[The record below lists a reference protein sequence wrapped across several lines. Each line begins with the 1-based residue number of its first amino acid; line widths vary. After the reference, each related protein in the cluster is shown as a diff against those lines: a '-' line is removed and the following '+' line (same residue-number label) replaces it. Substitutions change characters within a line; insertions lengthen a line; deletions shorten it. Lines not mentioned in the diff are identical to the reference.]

1 LERKYCGI
9 DLHSTQLTNH
19 LIKKDEDKSIER
31 KNEKIYVNQ
40 IKSKLLPNLTKD
52 TYVCIEA
59 SGCTFKFAEMI
70 RNHVKQVYVI
80 NPLDF
85 KSLYCSGKKTDKI
98 DAKKLANRL
107 KYYVESED
115 KDEDFPLV
123 YVPESHV
130 IKMRKLFSV
139 YKLVTGNAV
148 SLKNRI
154 HSILKSNLIFYKREH
169 VFKVV
174 EEELKG
180 NELDEVDKFQIEIL
194 LEEISRLDEKIT
206 MIKNKIL
213 EIGYKH
219 FEDKIKLLLSIKG
232 ISDFTACAIMSDIGK
247 IERFANSKKLSSY
260 LRSTSKVDSSN
271 NTTKIGK
278 RNKKGRKL
286 SFELIIQGLPHIIN
300 STPKFQ
306 SFYETKIKGKNK
318 NVVRS
323 AIVRRVIVAIFFM
336 LRNKEIYSDYD
347 KKNYEFKL
355 KEFEKKKK
363 IFFQTP

>member
-1 LERKYCGI
+1 MYCGI

-19 LIKKDEDKSIER
+19 LIKKGKGKSIER

-40 IKSKLLPNLTKD
+40 IQSKLLPNLTKD

-70 RNHVKQVYVI
+70 RNHVKKVYVI

-107 KYYVESED
+107 KYYIESAD

-123 YVPESHV
+123 YIPESHV

-139 YKLVTGNAV
+139 YKLVTSNMV

-154 HSILKSNLIFYKREH
+154 HSILKSNMIFYKREKL
-169 VFKVV
+169 FKVI
-174 EEELKG
+174 EEHLKG
-180 NELDEVDKFQIEIL
+180 NDLDEVDKFQIEIL
-194 LEEISRLDEKIT
+194 LEEISRLDEKII

-219 FEDKIKLLLSIKG
+219 FEDEIKLLLSIKG
-232 ISDFTACAIMSDIGK
+232 ISDFTAYAIMSDIGK
-247 IERFANSKKLSSY
+247 IERFANSKKPSSY
-260 LRSTSKVDSSN
+260 LRSAAKVDSSN
-271 NTTKIGK
+271 NTTRIGK
-278 RNKKGRKL
+278 RNKKQR
-286 SFELIIQGLPHIIN
+286 
-300 STPKFQ
+300 
-306 SFYETKIKGKNK
+306 
-318 NVVRS
+318 
-323 AIVRRVIVAIFFM
+323 
-336 LRNKEIYSDYD
+336 
-347 KKNYEFKL
+347 
-355 KEFEKKKK
+355 
-363 IFFQTP
+363 